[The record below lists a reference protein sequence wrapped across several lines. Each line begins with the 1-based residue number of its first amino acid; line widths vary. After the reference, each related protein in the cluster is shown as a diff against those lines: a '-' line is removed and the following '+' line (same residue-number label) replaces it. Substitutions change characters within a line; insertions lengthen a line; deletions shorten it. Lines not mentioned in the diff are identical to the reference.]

1 MYLRLQHDCLWHC
14 FLVRVGG
21 KGREREVEQGERE
34 GGGGER
40 YCILNV
46 MVGTT
51 RFPTAFVCSAAYR
64 LAIVKQSA
72 QVQVSPQPIIMFC
85 ALILLFI
92 FGVLITMGQSIII
105 TLAH

>member
-1 MYLRLQHDCLWHC
+1 M
-14 FLVRVGG
+14 G
-21 KGREREVEQGERE
+21 KEGKEKLSREKEKA
-34 GGGGER
+34 GGGER